1 MIRQRATVRVLC
13 GLILVGTMTAC
24 SDSASPTGPTGGPS
38 GPVSP
43 QVVDRTY
50 TLAIG
55 QAAAVPDGTVEVSFK
70 RVVKDERC
78 GSAANCI
85 AGRVFEATLE
95 FDVSYHKDGGIKIT
109 MPIQLSTDTAKA
121 ARITGYTVSLE
132 QLAPYPIGSAAY
144 DGLKPEDYRV
154 TLRITSN

>member
-1 MIRQRATVRVLC
+1 MIRQRGTVRLLC
-13 GLILVGTMTAC
+13 GLMVCGLMAGC
-24 SDSASPTGPTGGPS
+24 SDSSSPTGPTGGPS

-55 QAAAVPDGTVEVSFK
+55 QAAAVPDGTMEVAFR
-70 RVVKDERC
+70 RVIKDERC

-85 AGRVFEATLE
+85 AGHVYEAALE
-95 FDVSYHKDGGIKIT
+95 LDVTYRKDGLTIT
-109 MPIQLSTDTAKA
+109 TPIQLSTDTAKA
-121 ARITGYTVSLE
+121 ARVSGYTVSLE
-132 QLAPYPIGSAAY
+132 QLAPYPISSLFPIA
-144 DGLKPEDYRV
+144 PEDYRV